1 MKTRTL
7 LRTLIALAFVG
18 ITVASCKKEPLN
30 PPVEPLPATDFQYS
44 VLEQRQ
50 LKQFTW
56 EPKSNTGPLTNG
68 EEKIEQLYV
77 TSFNEVTLETSA
89 PVNVS
94 SSLPS
99 SVSVEK
105 ITSTKF
111 RLNYNA
117 EGTALIKLW
126 NGPDGAGQI
135 VKSFTVKSQ
144 ESVPLEGIM
153 FTYAG
158 QPLPITHYTT
168 SRPPLLADLPD
179 DWVNEDKTKPSTS
192 DFLLEPYKKPMI
204 WQDGEGETE
213 VERRN
218 NGRPVEDPDQGALLV
233 FEGLIPE
240 NTSFRTVESFE
251 SEFRTTGDKLKRMID
266 AGVVE
271 PGEYDGLWPNIKDK
285 PKDVSE
291 YIGSKMWIAIC
302 NERFYMASLKFNAP
316 GSKYFYL
323 YHAKENYE

>member
-1 MKTRTL
+1 MKANKL
-7 LRTLIALAFVG
+7 LSLVAVAVAAAALA
-18 ITVASCKKEPLN
+18 SCEKEPIN
-30 PPVEPLPATDFQYS
+30 PPVEQLPAVDFQYS

-50 LKQFTW
+50 LKAFTW
-56 EPKSNTGPLTNG
+56 APESNTGPLSNG
-68 EEKIEQLYV
+68 EESIKQLYV
-77 TSFNEVTLETSA
+77 TAYNEVTLEANS

-94 SSLPS
+94 SSQPGF
-99 SVSVEK
+99 VAVEK
-105 ITSTKF
+105 VTSKKY
-111 RLNYNA
+111 RLVYKG
-117 EGTALIKLW
+117 EGTSMIKLW

-135 VKSFTVKSQ
+135 IKSFTVKSQ

-153 FTYAG
+153 FNYAG
-158 QPLPITHYTT
+158 QPLPITHFTT
-168 SRPPLLADLPD
+168 SRPPLLANLPD
-179 DWVNEDKTKPSTS
+179 DWVNEDKTRPNTS

-213 VERRN
+213 VERHN
-218 NGRPVEDPDQGALLV
+218 NGDFVEDPDQGALLV

-240 NTSFRTVESFE
+240 NASFRTVESFE
-251 SEFRTTGDKLKRMID
+251 SEFQVWWDRLKRMVD

-271 PGEYDGLWPNIKDK
+271 PGEYDGLWPNVKDN

-316 GSKYFYL
+316 GSKFFYL